1 MHFLCEK
8 ESISKWGQRIYQ
20 NKGNCFP
27 PFSDRHY
34 LSRPM
39 CVSGKYFSCGIQNLG
54 KYVACGILACVAS
67 VSVRFRS
74 KEWGTRVKD
83 RAKQAQ
89 VKERGGVGEERK
101 ETFLPFLKPSFPFPS
116 PSFFFGIS
124 SHFSRGQNRK
134 SLSTVFFLLRNQK
147 ETLATQAN
155 QESRIL
161 GFGIQNTAQGIR
173 NPTNDRNPESN
184 FHWQRLESSTWNPQ
198 STAWGPESIRL
209 SWIPSTWGDLSILTF
224 HLPLQDSKSMAGI
237 LCTLSLAVVPR
248 WFFWF
253 PDKFSRRPNC
263 YYCCCCV
270 KMLLSGCGDAR
281 RWCGLNWA
289 LREKEIKLNVA
300 LLNYPYDFGGQFLEA
315 LT

>member
-8 ESISKWGQRIYQ
+8 DSISKRGECIYQ
-20 NKGNCFP
+20 NKGNCIP

-83 RAKQAQ
+83 RAKLAQ
-89 VKERGGVGEERK
+89 VKERGGVGKKGRK
-101 ETFLPFLKPSFPFPS
+101 LSFLSLNLPSLPPPPPRLFYFLVLVSFIARAKPKIPFHGL
-116 PSFFFGIS
+116 
-124 SHFSRGQNRK
+124 
-134 SLSTVFFLLRNQK
+134 FLLRNQT
-147 ETLATQAN
+147 ETLATQAS
-155 QESRIL
+155 QASGIL
-161 GFGIQNTAQGIR
+161 GFRIQNTAQGIR
-173 NPTNDRNPESN
+173 NRTNDRNPESN
-184 FHWQRLESSTWNPQ
+184 LHWQRLESSTWNPQ

-253 PDKFSRRPNC
+253 PDKFSRLANC
-263 YYCCCCV
+263 YYCCCWV

-289 LREKEIKLNVA
+289 LREKEIKLNVEF
-300 LLNYPYDFGGQFLEA
+300 LNYPYDFGG
-315 LT
+315 